1 MESFSARMCGCRAL
15 MHRRSLQTGA
25 WLWCLGVPGGWYQ
38 VNDECFGLIDPSA
51 CTVRELERVNQWVS
65 YHDDVSLYDPLHSL
79 NIWIDV

>member
-1 MESFSARMCGCRAL
+1 